1 MVHIQREVSTG
12 TALFLSSGNQE
23 VHKRTADDSA
33 VLMELHMELMEY
45 YY

>member
-12 TALFLSSGNQE
+12 NLLCGKP

-33 VLMELHMELMEY
+33 VLMELHMEVMEY
-45 YY
+45 Y